1 MSDDSPDML
10 PAMLTVK
17 QVADY
22 MQVNIRTVQEWVNA
36 GELARVMIG
45 KREYRIRRSELMR
58 FIEAREKKG

>member
-1 MSDDSPDML
+1 MPDDSLDTL

-22 MQVNIRTVQEWVNA
+22 MQVNIRTVQDWVNA
-36 GELARVMIG
+36 GEIARVMIG

-58 FIEAREKKG
+58 FIEERERKG